1 MIAGGRPSSFFLSSM
16 FPFFPLLKLFSIS
29 CTCATNEM
37 YLYPPISGC
46 SFSSLAFLP
55 HRPLSTR
62 LSLLS
67 DDDATHTSPIGSSAP
82 PSATHA
88 LRLAFPHTPFFDSRS
103 LLPTHIWK
111 IIFQRFSR
119 DTAFIFPV
127 HTYLLCPS
135 HLIFSSTV
143 ATLVHTYHCL
153 NASLPRQL
161 SLQPQ
166 PTSC

>member
-82 PSATHA
+82 PRHPRSTSRFPAHTLFRLSLPPPHA
-88 LRLAFPHTPFFDSRS
+88 HLENYLPKILERYRLH
-103 LLPTHIWK
+103 LPG
-111 IIFQRFSR
+111 
-119 DTAFIFPV
+119 
-127 HTYLLCPS
+127 TYILIMPLPS
-135 HLIFSSTV
+135 HFLLYCRYSC
-143 ATLVHTYHCL
+143 TYI
-153 NASLPRQL
+153 PL
-161 SLQPQ
+161 S
-166 PTSC
+166 